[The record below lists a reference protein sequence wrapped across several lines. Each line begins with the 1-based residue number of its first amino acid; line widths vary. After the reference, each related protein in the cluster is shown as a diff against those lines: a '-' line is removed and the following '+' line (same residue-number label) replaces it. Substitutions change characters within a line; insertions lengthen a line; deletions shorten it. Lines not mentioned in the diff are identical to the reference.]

1 MTTQFPILKLPKRFE
16 ALEREVTSTGTDISQ
31 IVQRI
36 DRAAAR
42 IETLVR
48 QVRDGGLGRFE
59 LFLGKSGSGKTTF
72 FRTLQRFFDGV
83 QIEAIENTIPLS
95 DLSNHIRERRYGN
108 DQKIVVY
115 VLYDRDNEK
124 VTYDDAKDFFESL
137 RVLFRE
143 THGQVVIAWPI
154 TDENSVK
161 ILSKAAWEIGRDS
174 IVDVITKGIYG
185 FEGVPRTS
193 YYEIADLTT
202 RNLEPGQTLETFGL
216 TKEVTNSLIAESETI
231 AEFYSRLEAKSAEI
245 NDTYKDILKEKVIPK
260 VWILV
265 GGDENQDLN
274 LTVSTLTQGTEKQID
289 IDRVLKFLDDPSND
303 SAYLKDWQ
311 QRRQQVAFIMRRLD
325 VRLFELPPNAGLAA
339 IRLYG
344 DDIAKAPLN
353 LKSINKKTGL
363 EAISNTAFMRIIL
376 SSGPARNATLRPTDD
391 QTANEYRRVQV
402 HARKND
408 KRYNKALASAVLEL
422 LHSSQIAGTVTPER
436 KLKDGNLKPDILIEL
451 ENGDVFCLEPTWRT
465 SGKEIPSEIEGK
477 QNTLSVGHIQ
487 KYLLEK
493 VLEYAKELGM

>member
-16 ALEREVTSTGTDISQ
+16 ALEREATSTGTDISQ
-31 IVQRI
+31 IVQRV
-36 DRAAAR
+36 DSAAAR
-42 IETLVR
+42 VETLVR

-72 FRTLQRFFDGV
+72 FRTLQQFFDGIR
-83 QIEAIENTIPLS
+83 IEAVGNTVPLS
-95 DLSNHIRERRYGN
+95 DLSQHIRERRYGG
-108 DQKIVVY
+108 DKEITVY

-124 VTYDDAKDFFESL
+124 VTYDEAKDFFESL

-143 THGQVVIAWPI
+143 DYGQVVIAWPI
-154 TDENSVK
+154 TDKNAVDT
-161 ILSKAAWEIGRDS
+161 LSKAAWEIGRDS
-174 IVDVITKGIYG
+174 IVDVISKGIYA
-185 FEGVPRTS
+185 FEGVPRDA
-193 YYEIADLTT
+193 YYEIGDLTT
-202 RNLEPGQTLETFGL
+202 RNLAPGQTLETFGL
-216 TKEVTNSLIAESETI
+216 TKEVTRSLISESETI
-231 AEFYSRLEAKSAEI
+231 AEFYSRLEAKSTEI
-245 NDTYKDILKEKVIPK
+245 NDTYKDILKEKVIPR

-265 GGDENQDLN
+265 GGDVSQDLN

-289 IDRVLKFLDDPSND
+289 IDRVLKFLDDPSNG

-353 LKSINKKTGL
+353 LKSTNKTTGL

-376 SSGPARNATLRPTDD
+376 SSGQARNATLRPTDD

-402 HARKND
+402 NAGKDD
-408 KRYNKALASAVLEL
+408 KRFNRALAGAIAEILQ
-422 LHSSQIAGTVTPER
+422 SSEISGTVTPEK
-436 KLKDGNLKPDILIEL
+436 KLKDGNLKPDIFIEL
-451 ENGDVFCLEPTWRT
+451 EGGEVFCLEPTWRT
-465 SGKEIPSEIEGK
+465 TGTEIAGEIDKK

-487 KYLLEK
+487 KYVLEK

>member
-16 ALEREVTSTGTDISQ
+16 ALEREATSTGTDISQ
-31 IVQRI
+31 IVQRV
-36 DRAAAR
+36 DSAAAR

-72 FRTLQRFFDGV
+72 FRTLQQFFDGIR
-83 QIEAIENTIPLS
+83 IEGVENTVPLS
-95 DLSNHIRERRYGN
+95 DLSQHIKERRYGG
-108 DQKIVVY
+108 DKEITVY

-137 RVLFRE
+137 RVFFRE
-143 THGQVVIAWPI
+143 DYGQVVIAWPI
-154 TDENSVK
+154 TDKNAVDT
-161 ILSKAAWEIGRDS
+161 LSKAAWEIGRDS
-174 IVDVITKGIYG
+174 IVDVISKGIYA
-185 FEGVPRTS
+185 FEGVPRDA
-193 YYEIADLTT
+193 YYEIGDLTT
-202 RNLEPGQTLETFGL
+202 RNLAPGQTLETFGL
-216 TKEVTNSLIAESETI
+216 TKEVTRSLISESETI

-245 NDTYKDILKEKVIPK
+245 NDTYKDILKEKVIPR

-265 GGDENQDLN
+265 GGDVSQDLN

-353 LKSINKKTGL
+353 LKSTNKKTGL

-376 SSGPARNATLRPTDD
+376 SSGQARNATLRPTDD
-391 QTANEYRRVQV
+391 QTANEYRRAQV
-402 HARKND
+402 NAGKDD
-408 KRYNKALASAVLEL
+408 KRFNKALAGAVLEIL
-422 LHSSQIAGTVTPER
+422 QSSGIPGTVTPEK

-451 ENGDVFCLEPTWRT
+451 EDGEVFCLEPTWRT
-465 SGKEIPSEIEGK
+465 TGTEIPGEIDKK

>member
-1 MTTQFPILKLPKRFE
+1 MSTEFPTLKLPKRFE
-16 ALEREVTSTGTDISQ
+16 ALEREATSTGADISQ

-36 DRAAAR
+36 DSAAAR
-42 IETLVR
+42 VETLVR

-72 FRTLQRFFDGV
+72 FRTLQKFFDGIR
-83 QIEAIENTIPLS
+83 IEAVENTVPLS
-95 DLSNHIRERRYGN
+95 DLSEHIRARRDG
-108 DQKIVVY
+108 DDKETVVY

-124 VTYDDAKDFFESL
+124 VTYDDATDFFESL

-143 THGQVVIAWPI
+143 DCGQVVIAWPI
-154 TDENSVK
+154 TDENTVET
-161 ILSKAAWEIGRDS
+161 LSKAAWDIGRDS
-174 IVDVITKGIYG
+174 IVDVNGKGIYS
-185 FEGVPRTS
+185 FEGVPRDA
-193 YYEIADLTT
+193 YYEIGDLTT

-216 TKEVTNSLIAESETI
+216 TKEVARSLITESETI

-245 NDTYKDILKEKVIPK
+245 NDTYKDILKEKIVPR

-265 GGDENQDLN
+265 GGDINQDLN

-339 IRLYG
+339 IRIYG
-344 DDIAKAPLN
+344 DDTAKAPLK
-353 LKSINKKTGL
+353 LRSANKKAGL

-376 SSGPARNATLRPTDD
+376 SSGQARNATLRPTDE
-391 QTANEYRRVQV
+391 QTAHEYKRIQV
-402 HARKND
+402 NAAKDD
-408 KRYNKALASAVLEL
+408 KRFNKALAGAISEIFQ
-422 LHSSQIAGTVTPER
+422 SNEIAGTVIPEK
-436 KLKDGNLKPDILIEL
+436 KLKNGNLKPDILIEI
-451 ENGDVFCLEPTWRT
+451 ESGEVFCLEPTWRT
-465 SGKEIPSEIEGK
+465 TGTEIPNEIGKK

-493 VLEYAKELGM
+493 VLDYAKELGM